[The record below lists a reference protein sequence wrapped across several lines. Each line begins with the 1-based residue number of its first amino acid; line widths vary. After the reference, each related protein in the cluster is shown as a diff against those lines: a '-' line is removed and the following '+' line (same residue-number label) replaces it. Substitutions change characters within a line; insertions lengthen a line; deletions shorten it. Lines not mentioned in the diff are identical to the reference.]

1 MLLFVC
7 TNSLGKKKKNPY
19 LIFLLVA
26 DCKLSQMS
34 DNVQFIDILG
44 EEIVA
49 GDDLYGGSDRLL
61 SKVIP
66 KKGVVVKLVFF
77 SPLFFVIQLQVIFN
91 FIKLAMCRRVNT
103 TDLDEVV
110 AAIGPS
116 TKLVWLESP
125 TNPRLQIS
133 DIRV

>member
-34 DNVQFIDILG
+34 QNFQFIDILG

-66 KKGVVVKLVFF
+66 KKGIVVKLVFL

>member
-7 TNSLGKKKKNPY
+7 TNSLEKKSLFY
-19 LIFLLVA
+19 FLLVA
-26 DCKLSQMS
+26 HCKLSQMS
-34 DNVQFIDILG
+34 ENFHFTDILG

-66 KKGVVVKLVFF
+66 KKGIVVKLVYL
-77 SPLFFVIQLQVIFN
+77 SLLFFIFQLQVIFN
-91 FIKLAMCRRVNT
+91 FRKLATCRRVNT

>member
-7 TNSLGKKKKNPY
+7 TNSLGKKKNPY

-66 KKGVVVKLVFF
+66 KKGIVVKLVFL

>member
-1 MLLFVC
+1 LLIANYQTCLKIFI
-7 TNSLGKKKKNPY
+7 
-19 LIFLLVA
+19 LINL
-26 DCKLSQMS
+26 
-34 DNVQFIDILG
+34 LG

-66 KKGVVVKLVFF
+66 KRGIVVKLVFL
-77 SPLFFVIQLQVIFN
+77 SPLFFVIQLQVIFY

-133 DIRV
+133 DIRVWCLVLKSWN

>member
-1 MLLFVC
+1 M
-7 TNSLGKKKKNPY
+7 
-19 LIFLLVA
+19 
-26 DCKLSQMS
+26 
-34 DNVQFIDILG
+34 
-44 EEIVA
+44 
-49 GDDLYGGSDRLL
+49 L

-66 KKGVVVKLVFF
+66 KNGIVVKLVYL
-77 SPLFFVIQLQVIFN
+77 SLLFFVFQLRVIFN
-91 FIKLAMCRRVNT
+91 FRKLATCRRVNT

>member
-7 TNSLGKKKKNPY
+7 TNPLGEKKNPY

-66 KKGVVVKLVFF
+66 KKGIVVKLVFL